1 MAHPRIAAW
10 ICFVCLVTLLLAS
23 CAVEP
28 SDAQPAAAPSPVI
41 ETIAPAGVVNAA
53 STPPAPDQT
62 PTDMAAEALP
72 VGPDRLAALD
82 DVLGAKGAL
91 LTPEQLA
98 ESANTFAEFTGLA
111 GLTASRPT

>member
-41 ETIAPAGVVNAA
+41 ETIAPAGDAA
-53 STPPAPDQT
+53 AVSTPPAPHET
-62 PTDMAAEALP
+62 PADLAAEALP
-72 VGPDRLAALD
+72 GGPHRLAALD
-82 DVLGAKGAL
+82 DVRGAEGAV